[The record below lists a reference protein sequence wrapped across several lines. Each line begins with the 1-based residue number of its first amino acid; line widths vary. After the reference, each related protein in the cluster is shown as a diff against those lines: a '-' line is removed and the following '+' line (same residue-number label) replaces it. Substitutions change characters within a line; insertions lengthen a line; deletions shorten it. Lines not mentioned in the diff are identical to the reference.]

1 MKPVLTANQVREID
15 RLTVDQYNVPSLVL
29 MESAA
34 EACVRAVASRVE
46 NQLEGKTAQVLCGPG
61 NNGGDG
67 AALARILAN
76 LGMHVDVIL
85 FGNTKNLRGD
95 AKTNF
100 DALNALAS
108 FTAGSRAKPAP
119 LVLTECENVAAWEE
133 IARPRRFYDV
143 IVDAL
148 FGTGLSRPLE
158 GLFLQVV
165 EHLRMIKTAR
175 EIARG
180 IRPLILSIDI
190 PSGLNADLSNP
201 IGAAV
206 ESDVTVTFTAA
217 KAANVLPP
225 ASQFCGEV
233 IVANIGSPTSLVE
246 AANPRLFLTEASDAS
261 EWLKLT
267 RYQPDSHKNSHG
279 HVLVIA
285 GSSGYTGAAALCAN
299 AAMRSGAG
307 LVTAAVPSSAQVA
320 IASRLMPEVMT
331 IALADTDR
339 GAISDVAVDH
349 AVSLAADATATA
361 IGPGLA
367 SSDERTRKFVYEVVS
382 RRSKPVVIDADALN
396 CLAPWPKDLRGSD
409 EAPLILTPHVG
420 ELARLVGSD
429 KEVILKDR
437 IETIRQFATSGQLY
451 VVLKGARALMA
462 MPDGRIFINPTGNAG
477 LGTAGAGDTLTGLIV
492 GFVAQ
497 AFATAELK
505 ADTAATTAAALFVAG
520 RAGDLAASK
529 YGMRCMVASDVREMF
544 CAAVQ
549 SLDSEGEQP
558 N

>member
-46 NQLEGKTAQVLCGPG
+46 DQLEGKTAQVLCGPG

-158 GLFLQVV
+158 GLFPQVV

>member
-1 MKPVLTANQVREID
+1 
-15 RLTVDQYNVPSLVL
+15 
-29 MESAA
+29 
-34 EACVRAVASRVE
+34 
-46 NQLEGKTAQVLCGPG
+46 
-61 NNGGDG
+61 
-67 AALARILAN
+67 
-76 LGMHVDVIL
+76 
-85 FGNTKNLRGD
+85 
-95 AKTNF
+95 
-100 DALNALAS
+100 
-108 FTAGSRAKPAP
+108 
-119 LVLTECENVAAWEE
+119 
-133 IARPRRFYDV
+133 
-143 IVDAL
+143 
-148 FGTGLSRPLE
+148 
-158 GLFLQVV
+158 
-165 EHLRMIKTAR
+165 
-175 EIARG
+175 
-180 IRPLILSIDI
+180 
-190 PSGLNADLSNP
+190 
-201 IGAAV
+201 
-206 ESDVTVTFTAA
+206 
-217 KAANVLPP
+217 
-225 ASQFCGEV
+225 
-233 IVANIGSPTSLVE
+233 
-246 AANPRLFLTEASDAS
+246 
-261 EWLKLT
+261 
-267 RYQPDSHKNSHG
+267 
-279 HVLVIA
+279 
-285 GSSGYTGAAALCAN
+285 
-299 AAMRSGAG
+299 
-307 LVTAAVPSSAQVA
+307 
-320 IASRLMPEVMT
+320 MPEVMT
-331 IALADTDR
+331 VALADTDR

-349 AVSLAADATATA
+349 AVSLAADATAIA

-396 CLAPWPKDLRGSD
+396 CLAPWPKDLRGSN

-429 KEVILKDR
+429 KEVILNDR

-477 LGTAGAGDTLTGLIV
+477 LGTAGAGDTLTGLIA